1 MPKRAK
7 ELSAIEVKRLKE
19 PGFHAVGGVSGLHLR
34 INEGEGKSW
43 ILRALVNGKRRD
55 IGLGGFPDVP
65 LVEARDLARKNKEK
79 IRAGGDPVNERIE
92 ARRNVKEESLK
103 GLTFAEAVERF
114 LETGKLEEF
123 KNTKHRDQWRS
134 TLMTYAVPV
143 LGEKRLQDIAPGDV
157 KAALDPIWMTKNETA
172 TRVRGRIER
181 VLAWATVAGHRS
193 GENPARWK
201 DNLKEMLPSLKTA
214 DRSDNQPALPIGQAA
229 DWYRLLQDR
238 EGIAAAALSF
248 LALTASR
255 SGEVRGAQWE
265 EIDEEGKVWIIP
277 KERMKMNREH
287 RVPLSRSALALLD
300 AVPRL
305 QNSPLVFPSPRGLEL
320 SDMSL
325 SAVMRRMHQT
335 EVEADRSGWLDARS
349 ERPAVPHGLRST
361 FRDWV
366 AEKTEFPSDLAE
378 AALAHRIGSAVELA
392 YRRGDM
398 MERRRDMMEAWARFI
413 AG

>member
-1 MPKRAK
+1 MK
-7 ELSAIEVKRLKE
+7 SADNSFDK
-19 PGFHAVGGVSGLHLR
+19 H
-34 INEGEGKSW
+34 
-43 ILRALVNGKRRD
+43 
-55 IGLGGFPDVP
+55 
-65 LVEARDLARKNKEK
+65 
-79 IRAGGDPVNERIE
+79 
-92 ARRNVKEESLK
+92 
-103 GLTFAEAVERF
+103 RF
-114 LETGKLEEF
+114 LETGKLEKF

>member
-1 MPKRAK
+1 
-7 ELSAIEVKRLKE
+7 
-19 PGFHAVGGVSGLHLR
+19 
-34 INEGEGKSW
+34 
-43 ILRALVNGKRRD
+43 
-55 IGLGGFPDVP
+55 
-65 LVEARDLARKNKEK
+65 
-79 IRAGGDPVNERIE
+79 
-92 ARRNVKEESLK
+92 
-103 GLTFAEAVERF
+103 
-114 LETGKLEEF
+114 
-123 KNTKHRDQWRS
+123 
-134 TLMTYAVPV
+134 
-143 LGEKRLQDIAPGDV
+143 
-157 KAALDPIWMTKNETA
+157 MTKNETA

-214 DRSDNQPALPIGQAA
+214 DRSDNQPALPISQAA

-277 KERMKMNREH
+277 RERTKMNREH

-335 EVEADRSGWLDARS
+335 EVEADRSGWLDSRS
-349 ERPAVPHGLRST
+349 GRPAVPHGLRST

-378 AALAHRIGSAVELA
+378 MALAHKVGSAVELA

-398 MERRRDMMEAWARFI
+398 IERRREMMEAWAQFI
-413 AG
+413 VG